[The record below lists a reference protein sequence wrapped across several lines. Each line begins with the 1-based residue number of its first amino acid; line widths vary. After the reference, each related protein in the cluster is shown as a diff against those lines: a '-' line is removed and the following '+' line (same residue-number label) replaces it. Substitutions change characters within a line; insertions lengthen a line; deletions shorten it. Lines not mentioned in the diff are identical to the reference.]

1 MNQRLS
7 RAVADLL
14 PAPLVGAVVRGVYPR
29 VEPELARLAE
39 FVPRGGTALDVGGWF
54 GPWTARLLRRADR
67 VVTIEA
73 DPDLARLLART
84 FPQARVV
91 AAAASDRDGPTTL
104 WSPAAGAIVGVSSVE
119 EAGKGQPGAVPATV
133 PRTRIDDLAVA
144 DVRFIKID
152 IEGHEGAALR
162 GAERTIRRDLPVL
175 LLELE
180 ARHQPLE
187 PVLSLLEGWG
197 YRGEILVDGH
207 WRPLEGFDLAS
218 HQRSHAAQLAR
229 SFPSRVL
236 FPGTRYVN
244 SVLFRHPSGAI

>member
-1 MNQRLS
+1 MSQHLS
-7 RAVADLL
+7 RALAGLL
-14 PAPLVGAVVRGVYPR
+14 PRPLVGALIRGVYPR
-29 VEPELARLAE
+29 IEPELGRLAD

-54 GPWTARLLRRADR
+54 GPWTSRLLRRADR

-73 DPDLARLLART
+73 DPEMARLLERT
-84 FPQARVV
+84 FPAVRVV
-91 AAAASDRDGPTTL
+91 AAAASDHAGETTL

-119 EAGKGQPGAVPATV
+119 ETGRGHQNTV
-133 PRTRIDDLAVA
+133 PTPVPRVRIDDLAVS
-144 DVRFIKID
+144 DVRFVKLD
-152 IEGHEGAALR
+152 IEGHELAALR
-162 GAERTIRRDLPVL
+162 GAERTVRRDLPVL

-187 PVLSLLEGWG
+187 PVLSLLAEWG
-197 YRGEILVDGH
+197 YRGEILTEGS

-229 SFPSRVL
+229 PFPSRVL

-244 SVLFRHPSGAI
+244 SVLFRHTSRAF